1 VEVLTLPPRRLL
13 IYELRAQDASGGKL
27 LAPEELWY
35 VTESAAHTL
44 RPPGPRGNASL
55 AAPVADSRVAELTE
69 VLQNYMQRHRD
80 PIDVHTGIFAP
91 HIVVIPEVRHLPAR
105 MPAVMS
111 YTDMCVR
118 KCTRARVL
126 GCSQITAF
134 LNEGYAAAYPHSMHM
149 STVDSAVL
157 VYSIFV
163 VCLAVLYHSL
173 EHKMHVGKDYDPE
186 MPVTHDM
193 LTGDLLIFDALFW
206 LTACM
211 VVALFL
217 HMTTAVAQPPLFAG
231 MAVVY
236 VFALYTATAPG
247 APRTVQLPAVALWLA
262 SVVACKAVSSNGLFN
277 GFLFILVD
285 VFSAIFA
292 YVCLCE
298 EHASLAKYLNAR
310 FWAAI
315 LHNGCLLFAYVS
327 SVVFLVPPQPAYQ
340 SSQAVHAALAAQN

>member
-1 VEVLTLPPRRLL
+1 VLIEYAYTRWKVCVVLT
-13 IYELRAQDASGGKL
+13 AK
-27 LAPEELWY
+27 
-35 VTESAAHTL
+35 HTH
-44 RPPGPRGNASL
+44 A
-55 AAPVADSRVAELTE
+55 
-69 VLQNYMQRHRD
+69 
-80 PIDVHTGIFAP
+80 
-91 HIVVIPEVRHLPAR
+91 
-105 MPAVMS
+105 
-111 YTDMCVR
+111 
-118 KCTRARVL
+118 
-126 GCSQITAF
+126 QITAF

-173 EHKMHVGKDYDPE
+173 EHKMQAGKDYDPE
-186 MPVTHDM
+186 MPVSHEM
-193 LTGDLLIFDALFW
+193 LAGDLLIFDALFW
-206 LTACM
+206 LTVCM

-247 APRTVQLPAVALWLA
+247 APRTVQMPAVALWLA
-262 SVVACKAVSSNGLFN
+262 CVVACKAVSSNGLFN

-298 EHASLAKYLNAR
+298 EHASLAKYVNAR

-315 LHNGCLLFAYVS
+315 LQNGCLLFAYAS
-327 SVVFLVPPQPAYQ
+327 SVVFLVPPLPAYQ
-340 SSQAVHAALAAQN
+340 SPQAVHAALAERT

>member
-1 VEVLTLPPRRLL
+1 VLAHCRTSLCLRACTDTPPRRLL
-13 IYELRAQDASGGKL
+13 IYELRPQDASAGKL
-27 LAPEELWY
+27 LAPAELWY
-35 VTESAAHTL
+35 VTESAAQTL
-44 RPPGPRGNASL
+44 RAPGPRGNASL
-55 AAPVADSRVAELTE
+55 EAPVADPRVAELTG
-69 VLQNYMQRHRD
+69 VLQDYMQRHRD

-91 HIVVIPEVRHLPAR
+91 HIVVIPEVQHLPTH
-105 MPAVMS
+105 MPTSMS
-111 YTDMCVR
+111 YTDMCACKCPCVR
-118 KCTRARVL
+118 MPV
-126 GCSQITAF
+126 SWQITDF

-173 EHKMHVGKDYDPE
+173 EHKMQAGKDYDPE
-186 MPVTHDM
+186 MPVTHEM
-193 LTGDLLIFDALFW
+193 LAGDLLIFDALFW
-206 LTACM
+206 LTVCM

-247 APRTVQLPAVALWLA
+247 APRTVQMPAVALWLA
-262 SVVACKAVSSNGLFN
+262 CVVACKAVSSNGLFN

-298 EHASLAKYLNAR
+298 EHASLAKYVNAR

-315 LHNGCLLFAYVS
+315 LQNGCLLFAYVS
-327 SVVFLVPPQPAYQ
+327 SVVFLVPP
-340 SSQAVHAALAAQN
+340 